1 MNSIDLPISVGN
13 GRSIMVYGSICG
25 CRILPILPPIQLGY
39 VILSQSGSFSI
50 CGRSYDPDPD
60 FNNLGYGSICGCPI
74 AQNFTPNQ
82 SQMIAL
88 GLAWEQ
94 TNCLII
100 RAHDGMIISCFLCL
114 VRILSELSNL
124 VQSAKRSKR
133 ILGYGH

>member
-1 MNSIDLPISVGN
+1 MNSIDSSKSVGN
-13 GRSIMVYGSICG
+13 GRSIMVWED
-25 CRILPILPPIQLGY
+25 LWVP
-39 VILSQSGSFSI
+39 
-50 CGRSYDPDPD
+50 
-60 FNNLGYGSICGCPI
+60 NCPK
-74 AQNFTPNQ
+74 FTPNQ

-88 GLAWEQ
+88 GLAWEL

-100 RAHDGMIISCFLCL
+100 RAHDGMILSCFICL